1 MGLSALAKAGEAE
14 GNPILAILAKCCF
27 CCVTCYERFLE
38 FLNKNAYMD
47 IAINSTSFCTAAKNA
62 LQVMASEIAAVSFLN
77 GACWILT
84 CSGHLMITSIGT
96 FWVWL
101 MIRCLWWFNN
111 VDSSWYVADP
121 IRVCLLAACVCF
133 VIAVGFMLVFDMVAD
148 TILYCF
154 ATEERRKQRGLMRKD
169 VQYAPKSLNRLI
181 DKHSS
186 GGYDEHEY
194 NAYEHDD
201 YDSQV
206 SSSQTLDGD
215 RHAALHSNAAGYKS
229 AADGSYHDG
238 SYHSDRYGGYM
249 G

>member
-1 MGLSALAKAGEAE
+1 
-14 GNPILAILAKCCF
+14 
-27 CCVTCYERFLE
+27 
-38 FLNKNAYMD
+38 MD
-47 IAINSTSFCTAAKNA
+47 IAINSTSFCTAARNA

-84 CSGHLMITSIGT
+84 FSGYAMITSVGT

-101 MIRCLWWFNN
+101 MIRSLWWFNN

-121 IRVCLLAACVCF
+121 LKVCFLAAIVCF
-133 VIAVGFMLVFDMVAD
+133 AIAVGFMIVFDMVAD
-148 TILYCF
+148 TVLYCF

-181 DKHSS
+181 EKHAAGGSS
-186 GGYDEHEY
+186 YDDAY

-215 RHAALHSNAAGYKS
+215 IHAASYSHAQLQSSGHRSS
-229 AADGSYHDG
+229 DDSYHQRNDNAHRG
-238 SYHSDRYGGYM
+238 SDAYEDYP
-249 G
+249 